1 MNVFYDIAVPPAVA
15 RKEWRE
21 FARDESLVQSLGD
34 VRFEAVTEE
43 RSQLAIQADEGA
55 LAIDAVV
62 QRFRERLKRRGLV

>member
-1 MNVFYDIAVPPAVA
+1 MKVYYDIAVPPEVA
-15 RKEWRE
+15 QKEWRE
-21 FARDESLVQSLGD
+21 FASDESLVQSLGD

-55 LAIDAVV
+55 LAVDAVV